1 MELLLLVS
9 LVMSPMTFSFWH
21 GIACSWSGVGL
32 VIGDV
37 SSEVPWDIYY
47 ATFFFMVGIQRK

>member
-47 ATFFFMVGIQRK
+47 VTFFSW